1 MTQPDFPLIDPHIHL
16 WDPKNTPKL
25 VSPLVKTLG
34 WSPWLLNQVSRLLMP
49 KPIMDFVGPGD
60 FVLTAHLPDI
70 YRKDAG
76 KYKIGG
82 YVHIQAGWEDKAPN
96 AASGE
101 LIWIETLKDKP
112 LAIVGEAHLSDW
124 HHLDQLLDAHMAASP
139 RFRGVRDM
147 VAAYPSSKI
156 HNWHAN
162 PNLMQTDAF
171 RKGYQRL
178 GERGLTFDTF
188 LYSNQLEDF
197 TKLTKDINSTKV
209 VLDHV
214 GTPVGVAGH
223 FGGVGATTFERDVI
237 KNEWYDGLNRVS
249 QNEQVYIKLSGL
261 FMPICGNGFH
271 LHKEAVSLS
280 QVVDAIAPHI
290 EFAINTFGVDRCM
303 FASNF
308 PMDKVSLSYEM
319 LYDAYFEIVQDYSS
333 EDQKKLFCT
342 NALDFYGVKIS

>member
-1 MTQPDFPLIDPHIHL
+1 MSALDFPLIDPHIHL

-34 WSPWLLNQVSRLLMP
+34 WSPWLLNQVASLLMP
-49 KPIMDFVGPGD
+49 KPLMDFVGPGD
-60 FVLTAHLPDI
+60 HVLSAHLPHI

-76 KYKIGG
+76 KYQIGG
-82 YVHIQAGWEDKAPN
+82 YVHIQAGWEGKTPTAS
-96 AASGE
+96 SGE
-101 LIWIETLKDKP
+101 LIWIESLEDKP
-112 LAIVGEAHLSDW
+112 LAIVGEAHLSDCD
-124 HHLDQLLDAHMAASP
+124 HLDQVLDAHVAAST

-147 VAAYPSSKI
+147 VATYPNSKI

-162 PNLMQTDAF
+162 PILMQTDQF
-171 RKGYQRL
+171 RKGYSRL

-188 LYSNQLEDF
+188 LYSNQLDDF
-197 TKLTKDINSTKV
+197 AKLTRDINSTKV

-214 GTPVGVAGH
+214 GTPVGVGGA
-223 FGGVGATTFERDVI
+223 FGGVGTTALERDVI
-237 KNEWYDGLNRVS
+237 RNEWYDGLTQVS
-249 QNEQVYIKLSGL
+249 ENEQVYIKLSGL

-271 LHKEAVSLS
+271 LRNETISLS

-319 LYDAYFEIVQDYSS
+319 LYDAYFEIVQDYSLD
-333 EDQKKLFCT
+333 DQKKLFCT
-342 NALDFYGVKIS
+342 NALDFYSVRLS